1 MSESTKRLS
10 WSTSRVVTIGLNTF
24 REAVRMKLFIAM
36 TILAMCTL
44 ASSFLFREFNF
55 GSSELKFIADFG
67 FGGMTVFGSALA
79 VIVTAQL
86 FYGEIEH
93 RTALTLLA
101 KPIHRSEFVLG
112 KFFGSWATVTCFLG
126 MLSVCLVF
134 ALWFRETSILAE
146 YPDEFEGGR
155 RIVQYGEI
163 VWFSVVQV
171 FRIGILCSVVIL
183 FSTYATSS
191 LFAMVMGVLVWI
203 VGQLQHIAIEAR
215 GVVDNLILK
224 SVYAFASFALPN
236 FHLFDVGEKLAL
248 GESLPSSVYLKLFV
262 YAFLYSSFYLAVASA
277 SFNRREL

>member
-1 MSESTKRLS
+1 MSG
-10 WSTSRVVTIGLNTF
+10 STSRLRWSLSRVFTIGINTF

-36 TILAMCTL
+36 TILAMSAL

-101 KPIHRSEFVLG
+101 KPVHRSEFVLG
-112 KFFGSWATVTCFLG
+112 KFLGSWVTVVCFIG
-126 MLSVCLVF
+126 MLTLCLLF

-155 RIVQYGEI
+155 RIVQYGGI
-163 VWFSVVQV
+163 VWFSVVQA
-171 FRIGILCSVVIL
+171 FRIGILCAVVIL

-215 GVVDNLILK
+215 GVVDSLLLK
-224 SVYAFASFALPN
+224 GVYALASFSLPN

-248 GESLPSSVYLKLFV
+248 GESLPGSLYFKLFA
-262 YAFLYSSFYLAVASA
+262 YAILYSTFYLAVASA